1 MKTIVKYLV
10 INVLIVTYLS
20 SFTERNKQYQTED
33 IRMDIVLINGD
44 TIPII
49 ENLNQ
54 FYENR
59 AKVVK
64 VSSAKIKAD
73 IKFCG
78 KSGINK
84 ITMKYVSMDRNLKKS
99 ILSCGTAYV
108 LVQNGKTYYIHSTK
122 EFSCGEQLNVELK
135 VKILKILELS
145 TGEYYNLMVIDK

>member
-10 INVLIVTYLS
+10 INALIVTCLS

-49 ENLNQ
+49 ETLNH
-54 FYENR
+54 FYENK

-64 VSSAKIKAD
+64 VSSAKIKVD
-73 IKFCG
+73 IKTCG
-78 KSGINK
+78 KSDVDK
-84 ITMKYVSMDRNLKKS
+84 ICMKFVSMDKNLKTS

-108 LVQNGKTYYIHSTK
+108 LEQNGKTSTK
-122 EFSCGEQLNVELK
+122 EFNCGEQQNVVLK

>member
-10 INVLIVTYLS
+10 INALIVTCLS

-64 VSSAKIKAD
+64 VSS
-73 IKFCG
+73 
-78 KSGINK
+78 
-84 ITMKYVSMDRNLKKS
+84 
-99 ILSCGTAYV
+99 
-108 LVQNGKTYYIHSTK
+108 
-122 EFSCGEQLNVELK
+122 
-135 VKILKILELS
+135 
-145 TGEYYNLMVIDK
+145 

>member
-10 INVLIVTYLS
+10 INVLIVTCLS

-49 ENLNQ
+49 ETLNH
-54 FYENR
+54 FYENK

-64 VSSAKIKAD
+64 VSSAKIKVD
-73 IKFCG
+73 IKTCG
-78 KSGINK
+78 KSDVDK
-84 ITMKYVSMDRNLKKS
+84 ICMKFVSMDKNLKKS

-108 LVQNGKTYYIHSTK
+108 LEQNGKTSTK
-122 EFSCGEQLNVELK
+122 EFNCGEQQNVVLK